1 MTDIT
6 ETQATDIAMLPPAER
21 AAIVLNSEKTEADMR
36 AMVEEAKT
44 VTAVNDD
51 TDRKFAHSVG
61 MKLVRARTTV
71 EKTGKAAREDA
82 QAFSKAVIEVQK
94 RLIAIT
100 ESEEQRVLGLRN
112 AYDAKLEQ
120 EAREKAA
127 AEAKRVQDIKDK
139 IAQIRAL
146 PLALATATAAELA
159 AEWKALD
166 DFKADEAVFA
176 EFTAEAQKAAEDAI
190 AAIADMHRAEE
201 AREQAAAALEA
212 ERARLAEVQR
222 LADEKLAAE
231 RAAMEAERAAFQ
243 AEKARMAAELAA
255 LKAAQAPV
263 ITPPVVVSGDPE
275 PLHDEPP
282 AFVDSAWVADELVEP
297 DDQSFY
303 DEGAVAWE
311 KPAEVVEMATA
322 PTDFRIRRAA
332 LATADQF
339 DAIASKTMLCGFT
352 SFAGNLQD
360 VARMLR
366 EGAHDEALAEAD
378 AAMLAEA
385 DRQLLD
391 ATVAAIEALE
401 EQQEAA

>member
-6 ETQATDIAMLPPAER
+6 ETTTDIAMLPPAER
-21 AAIVLNSEKTEADMR
+21 ALIVLSSTKTEVALRDL
-36 AMVEEAKT
+36 VTEAKA
-44 VTAVNDD
+44 VTAVEDKAS
-51 TDRKFAHSVG
+51 REAAHKVG
-61 MKLVRARTTV
+61 MRLIKARTTI

-82 QAFSKAVIEVQK
+82 QAFVSAVLAEQK

-100 ESEEQRVLGLRN
+100 ATEEGRVMDLRN
-112 AYDAKLEQ
+112 AYDEKLE
-120 EAREKAA
+120 REERERAA
-127 AEAKRVQDIKDK
+127 AEAKRVQGIKDK

-146 PLALATATAAELA
+146 PLALAGATADEIG
-159 AEWKALD
+159 AEWRALD

-190 AAIADMHRAEE
+190 AAIADLHRAAE
-201 AREQAAAALEA
+201 AREKAAAEIEA
-212 ERARLAEVQR
+212 ERQRIAEAQR
-222 LADEKLAAE
+222 LADEQLAAE
-231 RAAMEAERAAFQ
+231 RAKFEEERAALQ
-243 AEKARMAAELAA
+243 AERDKLEAELAA

-263 ITPPVVVSGDPE
+263 ITPPVVVSGDPD

-339 DAIASKTMLCGFT
+339 DAIANKTMLCGFT
-352 SFAGNLQD
+352 AFAANLQD
-360 VARMLR
+360 VAAALR
-366 EGAHDEALAEAD
+366 DGAHDAALAAAD
-378 AAMLAEA
+378 AELLAEA

-401 EQQEAA
+401 PQAEAA